1 LKVVSDFNSSVP
13 SNFSDSLN
21 ISIPSSSTVIL
32 GEFELSVDKEG
43 SNVVLKGTAGI
54 QSFLGLPNVII
65 NVLRNGNI
73 IGSVDVSTLAV
84 NELRLATFNI
94 IDINA
99 PIGYH
104 TYTLTAQR
112 LNALLTQANVIGPL
126 TFTGTTVSPAL

>member
-1 LKVVSDFNSSVP
+1 MKVVSDFNSSVP

-32 GEFELSVDKEG
+32 GEFKLSVNKEG
-43 SNVVLKGTAGI
+43 SNVMLKGTAGI

-65 NVLRNGNI
+65 NVLRNGGI
-73 IGSVDVSTLAV
+73 IGSVQVSTLAV

-112 LNALLTQANVIGPL
+112 LNPLLTQANVIGPL
-126 TFTGTTVSPAL
+126 TFTGTTISPAL